1 MLTRRRADE
10 KKREGG
16 GFRSRVEAK
25 GMSQELKREVRKV
38 GAREQD
44 DRERG
49 VDEKLA
55 EEQVITGR
63 GQRSDGRQQKGV

>member
-1 MLTRRRADE
+1 
-10 KKREGG
+10 
-16 GFRSRVEAK
+16 
-25 GMSQELKREVRKV
+25 MSQELKREVRKV

-55 EEQVITGR
+55 EEQAITGR